1 MEERQEVLDR
11 VLEKLET
18 LKQLRARKDELV
30 KENAKNTDELG
41 NEDITKE

>member
-18 LKQLRARKDELV
+18 LKQLIVRRDELV
-30 KENAKNTDELG
+30 KENARNTDELG